1 MSRIGVSTAE
11 FAEKVREAGGEPVGV
26 APPEARPDGGVALS
40 REWISDTL
48 QVSYAGENL
57 DVILVDP
64 EKPEELFG
72 SLLAAL
78 RLDIPAVVPQRGN
91 LYTLALAALGA
102 APIKEDAVEV
112 SVEKAGSLEGLRG
125 ELVGSFSLA
134 NALRAGLSA
143 GGGPELLVHLS
154 SLAREGEIS
163 GFSQMLRVLTPEV
176 PEVTHPGSGWLEKHG
191 AAGLLSGFGEDLHD
205 VPTVTGWLKESLPE
219 TVPAPEAASRL
230 FFVEGKA
237 SGTKAVCRAPVGTE
251 EVSGVCRVF
260 FSEEEAAVAF
270 YDGEVEPGSI
280 VVVGGCG
287 PRGGRGLKRMT
298 TLNKAFEVSG
308 LAESVSIF
316 TDGLAPGGAE
326 GIWIS
331 LLTPEAATGGV
342 ISRLQ
347 DGDTLRVDL
356 KEGRI
361 KAGVSAKDLGL
372 RKAYKSIRPPK
383 TGYVARYAR
392 TARPALDG
400 AGFG

>member
-1 MSRIGVSTAE
+1 M
-11 FAEKVREAGGEPVGV
+11 
-26 APPEARPDGGVALS
+26 
-40 REWISDTL
+40 
-48 QVSYAGENL
+48 
-57 DVILVDP
+57 
-64 EKPEELFG
+64 
-72 SLLAAL
+72 
-78 RLDIPAVVPQRGN
+78 VPQKGD

-102 APIKEDAVEV
+102 APIREDAVEI

-134 NALRAGLSA
+134 NALRTGLSA

-163 GFSQMLRVLTPEV
+163 GFSQMLRVLTPEI
-176 PEVTHPGSGWLEKHG
+176 PKVTHPGSEWLEEHG
-191 AAGLLSGFGEDLHD
+191 VAGLFASFGEDLHD

-219 TVPAPEAASRL
+219 AVPAPEPVSRL

-237 SGTKAVCRAPVGTE
+237 SGTEAVCWAPVGTE
-251 EVSGVCRVF
+251 EVFGVCRVF
-260 FSEEEAAVAF
+260 FSEEKAAEAF
-270 YDGEVEPGSI
+270 YAGEIEPGSI

-298 TLNKAFEVSG
+298 ALDKAFKGAG
-308 LAESVSIF
+308 LAEGVSIF
-316 TDGLAPGGAE
+316 TDGLAPDGAE

-331 LLTPEAATGGV
+331 LLTPEAAAGGV

-347 DGDTLRVDL
+347 DEDTLRIDL
-356 KEGRI
+356 REGRI
-361 KAGVSAKDLGL
+361 KARVSAKELGS
-372 RKAYKSIRPPK
+372 RKAQKIDRPPK

-392 TARPALDG
+392 TARTALDG